1 MEYEEFECLINYSEV
16 RIVID
21 TNVLLDLVRYPIYIS
36 KNILE
41 IFNKCIDL
49 LWMPNQVFYEYEIN
63 KNKVFGDYRKK
74 YKNFQTDLLNCT
86 GKFEKDIKKILDGG
100 NRYNYHGLED
110 LENNLNQRIDQLR
123 NNIKNYKNNI
133 GNEYSL
139 TQKDNPEIIHEIE
152 DLVQKLKDNEQIG
165 KKLKIQEEIN
175 LIKEGEIRYKYKI
188 PPGYK
193 DSEKSDISKFGDL
206 FIWKEIIEFSKNQ
219 QHKTIFFITNDL
231 KEDWWEFDKNNKI
244 IKINS
249 SLKREFDENCK
260 DVFIEFFSLDGFY
273 KLASQLYNLNNY
285 QVYIDLNRDD
295 NNYIKR
301 VVDKITETLGDFLFK
316 SPDIYLQNKGELKSR
331 DNIVVNRNSYEILE
345 VYSNSIK
352 NTMEYKYNIKLNVNI
367 DIYSDEPFNCT
378 DNRDLIV
385 KTSKIS
391 QKYVGDIEVLI
402 QRTINKDN
410 INSEQNFLSK
420 DIGFTNFKILQL
432 NLKQNNK
439 TNVFFFDISKFKV
452 NYT

>member
-1 MEYEEFECLINYSEV
+1 M
-16 RIVID
+16 
-21 TNVLLDLVRYPIYIS
+21 
-36 KNILE
+36 
-41 IFNKCIDL
+41 
-49 LWMPNQVFYEYEIN
+49 
-63 KNKVFGDYRKK
+63 
-74 YKNFQTDLLNCT
+74 
-86 GKFEKDIKKILDGG
+86 
-100 NRYNYHGLED
+100 
-110 LENNLNQRIDQLR
+110 ENNLNQRIEQLR

-206 FIWKEIIEFSKNQ
+206 FIWKEIIEFFKNQ